1 MIFTIFATE
10 FLDIHSMKKTLFFA
24 LALAAIC
31 LMPSC
36 KKYASEIA
44 FGDTAGMRVAT
55 YDKTDMQ
62 SEHYESYYE
71 IDLNNDGQCDIKLYS
86 QLIASAAI
94 GDPIVSYIKCK
105 NKDIALLGDVILQ
118 EHYIHTDT
126 TVTVQEGVTFQ
137 RITRTH
143 TCERVDDADIV
154 EDSKEKLSLTAATA
168 GESFGLEDSFLSTE
182 VALNGFSYGFCDD
195 PEEISANFFT
205 QVCNNYND
213 DCDSFP
219 MDKEQYIGFKFTI
232 DGRDHLGW
240 IMIIL
245 EGSYGNYYVRPIESA
260 VQR

>member
-1 MIFTIFATE
+1 
-10 FLDIHSMKKTLFFA
+10 MKKSLLFA

-31 LMPSC
+31 IMPSC

-55 YDKTDMQ
+55 YDKTNMQ
-62 SEHYESYYE
+62 SDHYESYYE

-105 NKDIALLGDVILQ
+105 NKDIALLGDIILQ

-154 EDSKEKLSLTAATA
+154 EDSKEKLSLTAANA
-168 GESFGLEDSFLSTE
+168 DESFGLEDSFLSTE

-195 PEEISANFFT
+195 PVDLGTDFVT
-205 QVCNNYND
+205 QECDNYNN
-213 DCDSFP
+213 DCDYFP
-219 MDKEQYIGFKFTI
+219 MNKEQYIGFKFTI

-240 IMIIL
+240 MKIIL
-245 EGSYGNYYVRPIESA
+245 EENMGEYYVRPIESA
-260 VQR
+260 IQK